1 MNFDVVLAQA
11 NGHCK
16 NFQNFQNFQN
26 SSELSTFN
34 IGEDIYLT
42 LVLVNN
48 YLPEIITHYLENE
61 SNNNELQALFKSEA
75 VSSAVKK

>member
-16 NFQNFQNFQN
+16 NFQNFQN
-26 SSELSTFN
+26 SGELSTFN